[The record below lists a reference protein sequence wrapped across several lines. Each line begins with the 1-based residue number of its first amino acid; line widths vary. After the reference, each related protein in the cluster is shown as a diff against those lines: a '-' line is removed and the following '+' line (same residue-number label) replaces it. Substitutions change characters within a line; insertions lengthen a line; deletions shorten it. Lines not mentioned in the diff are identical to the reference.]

1 MKIIAKQ
8 VFSSTYIFS
17 FKSAFFVIF
26 ASLFFTIWNCYF
38 VFSFVGIQ
46 SSHLK
51 FKVTFGKRLVFVPSF
66 VWCQEN
72 NDFWCGSQFTKV
84 TSIIH
89 GKAMKP
95 LYGAIEHWTLHP
107 IQSFLCCKF
116 SQDSRPMFKSVHI
129 LGKFFFVF

>member
-1 MKIIAKQ
+1 MKYIAKQ
-8 VFSSTYIFS
+8 VFSFTYIFS

-38 VFSFVGIQ
+38 VISFIGIQ

-72 NDFWCGSQFTKV
+72 NDFCCGSQFTKV

-89 GKAMKP
+89 GKAMMKP
-95 LYGAIEHWTLHP
+95 LYGAVEHWTMHP
-107 IQSFLCCKF
+107 IKLCNPFFAEHFLKTAGQCSK
-116 SQDSRPMFKSVHI
+116 
-129 LGKFFFVF
+129 VFTS